1 MNVLIFGASG
11 ATGRELLRQG
21 SEHGHTITAFVWN
34 RTALDG
40 AYRDVQLVQ
49 GNVEVRASV
58 ENAMAGQQA
67 VICVLGSRTLLRR
80 DLPIVVGVH
89 NIITVMELS
98 GIRRLIYLSSDSVRA
113 SLEHS
118 NPVRRL
124 LLSVILRNP
133 TADHELSERMIQ
145 ESHLDW
151 TLVRGPSL
159 TNGKRSRKYQ
169 SGEHVKSSYFIP
181 QISRAD
187 LAEFMLKH
195 LTDNTLVR
203 KAVEIMY

>member
-1 MNVLIFGASG
+1 
-11 ATGRELLRQG
+11 
-21 SEHGHTITAFVWN
+21 
-34 RTALDG
+34 
-40 AYRDVQLVQ
+40 
-49 GNVEVRASV
+49 
-58 ENAMAGQQA
+58 MAGQQA

-113 SLEHS
+113 SLERS

-133 TADHELSERMIQ
+133 TADHELNERMIQ
-145 ESHLDW
+145 ESPLDW

-159 TNGKRSRKYQ
+159 TNGRRTRKYQ
-169 SGEHVKSSYFIP
+169 SGDHVKSSHLIP

-187 LAEFMLKH
+187 LAEFMLKL
-195 LTDNTLVR
+195 LTDKTLIH
-203 KAVEIMY
+203 KAVKLMY